1 MAQVLVRAL
10 AGDLDPPDVE
20 LELDV
25 PRVGLLEQDVVD
37 RRAVGER
44 ELDVVVVE
52 VEVPEPVAD
61 GILTPHVER
70 GRHLLIAIDGA
81 RRRI

>member
-1 MAQVLVRAL
+1 VAQVLVRAL
-10 AGDLDPPDVE
+10 PGDLDPADVE

-37 RRAVGER
+37 RLPTVEG

-52 VEVPEPVAD
+52 VEVGVP
-61 GILTPHVER
+61 
-70 GRHLLIAIDGA
+70 
-81 RRRI
+81 